1 MGTIH
6 EDPYIVFVRSELAHA
21 DRPDVSEH
29 NLFFCA
35 TLAEARRVRQRFRGD
50 TRECVIR
57 YVGQSGGG
65 D

>member
-1 MGTIH
+1 MATAH
-6 EDPYIVFVRSELAHA
+6 EDWYVVFLRSELAHA
-21 DRPDVSEH
+21 DRPDVSEQ

-35 TLAEARRVRQRFRGD
+35 TLAEARRLRQRFRGD

-57 YVGQSGGG
+57 YVGQAGGG